1 MASSVKLSGAAAML
15 MLLSLAACG
24 GGGVALTDRQAGQGV
39 AAAAPASGA
48 PVAADFIAMA
58 QAATCANQSNR
69 LFMIDKKMV
78 FWDRA
83 GSCAD
88 NSYGRTLYG
97 ATPQQVLC
105 SVSDSIAGPRT
116 SCGDEASRSL
126 FTTITGNLDKSDL
139 GLGSSHQ
146 VEPIAVPPR

>member
-1 MASSVKLSGAAAML
+1 MASSSKLSGAAAMS

-24 GGGVALTDRQAGQGV
+24 GGVARTDRQAGQGV
-39 AAAAPASGA
+39 AAAAPASGMPA
-48 PVAADFIAMA
+48 LADFIAMA

-116 SCGDEASRSL
+116 TCGDESSRSL
-126 FTTITGNLDKSDL
+126 FTTIAGNLDKSDL
-139 GLGSSHQ
+139 GLGSGHQ